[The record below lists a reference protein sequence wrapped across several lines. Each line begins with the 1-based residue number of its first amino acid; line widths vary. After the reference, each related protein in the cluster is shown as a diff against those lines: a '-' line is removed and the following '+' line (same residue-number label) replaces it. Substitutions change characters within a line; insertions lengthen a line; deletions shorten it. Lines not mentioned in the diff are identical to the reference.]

1 MLNLNI
7 ISVNY
12 LNPLLILLVLLVSTM
27 EIQNIS
33 VIIVEKNGSLKSLNI
48 KEYKE
53 DELYKKCGFKKDEDF
68 VKQTEWSNVKID
80 GKKYAVVLY
89 GKTYGRANTENKYDF
104 PPPVDSTLFF
114 GNCVLVAHV
123 KNDNSEY
130 GLCHLTLELWNKIYE
145 KLFGGFEDLAVTC
158 AEDENEV
165 DELEGVSAEKK
176 TKHGYL
182 KDGFV
187 VDSDEDEEYGSDDD
201 DDDDSDELEQNDD
214 VDGSDDVDEEL
225 ELEDIGSELS
235 EEEYDYSDDDG
246 GHAGGDA
253 GVTSVFSCLN
263 TKKKKD

>member
-1 MLNLNI
+1 
-7 ISVNY
+7 
-12 LNPLLILLVLLVSTM
+12 M

-33 VIIVEKNGSLKSLNI
+33 VIIVEKNGTLKSVTI

-53 DELYKKCGFKKDEDF
+53 DELYKKCGFKKAEDF
-68 VKQTEWSNVKID
+68 VKQTEWSNIKID
-80 GKKYAVVLY
+80 GKKYIVVLY
-89 GKTYGRANTENKYDF
+89 GKTDGKANTENKYDF

-123 KNDNSEY
+123 KKENSEY

-165 DELEGVSAEKK
+165 DELEGVPAEKK

-201 DDDDSDELEQNDD
+201 DSNSDELEQSDD
-214 VDGSDDVDEEL
+214 VDGSDELDEEL

-235 EEEYDYSDDDG
+235 EEEYDYSDD
-246 GHAGGDA
+246 GGDDGDLGA
-253 GVTSVFSCLN
+253 STVFTSVNTSTNTN